1 MYFKGEADMRSYSSR
16 EVIRILMY
24 AGWEEVACVGDH
36 HHFKHPNKAGR
47 VTVPHPKKNIPV
59 GTVRNIFRQAGID
72 VKEL

>member
-1 MYFKGEADMRSYSSR
+1 
-16 EVIRILMY
+16 MY